1 MSLYS
6 TKIPYQPTVPPMPDV
21 KSPRKKRNMEW
32 NVFVCNVNKQ
42 KIETYNVFEHSSFS
56 EYVSEHLKECK
67 TKEEFAERLKSEL
80 RYYFGFKAE
89 WEVLVSP
96 WVGGDREKD
105 TIKIDV
111 FDQVM
116 SNWEIF
122 VDYVWGFRK

>member
-6 TKIPYQPTVPPMPDV
+6 TKIPYQPTIPPMPDV
-21 KSPRKKRNMEW
+21 NSPRKKRNMEW
-32 NVFVCNVNKQ
+32 NVFVYNVNKQ
-42 KIETYNVFEHSSFS
+42 KIETYNIFEHRSFS
-56 EYVSEHLKECK
+56 ERAIKCLQECK
-67 TKEEFAERLKSEL
+67 TREEFSEKIKLEL
-80 RYYFGFKAE
+80 RYSFEFKAQ
-89 WEVLVSP
+89 WEVLISP

-122 VDYVWGFRK
+122 VDYVWEYRD